1 MGAAT
6 PEPQEVLAATV
17 RVPEHVVHRDFEG
30 ETVALNLRTGT
41 YHGLN
46 PTAARM
52 LEVLGEGGTVADEL
66 PALCH
71 EFAQPRDVVERDV
84 VELCRALA
92 ERDLIELDDAGTG

>member
-1 MGAAT
+1 MTAAA
-6 PEPQEVLAATV
+6 PESHEVLAATV

-30 ETVALNLRTGT
+30 ETVALNLHTGT

-66 PALCH
+66 PALCD
-71 EFAQPRDVVERDV
+71 EFGQPRDVIERDV

-92 ERDLIELDDAGTG
+92 ARDLIELEHAGGG